1 MTHPGRAR
9 DRPRIQLCLPH
20 GQREAFFRAVSQG
33 LRKVLTYVVLLA
45 VIAGAGFAYWKYGRD
60 PNANQ
65 PSFKTAKAEKGKLSS
80 KVTATGTLSA
90 RVTVQ
95 VGSQVSGRIA

>member
-1 MTHPGRAR
+1 
-9 DRPRIQLCLPH
+9 
-20 GQREAFFRAVSQG
+20 VSAT
-33 LRKVLTYVVLLA
+33 LRRVLTYVALLA
-45 VIAGAGFAYWKYGRD
+45 VIAGAGYAYWRYGRD

-65 PSFKTAKAEKGKLSS
+65 PSWKTVKAEKGKLSS

-95 VGSQVSGRIA
+95 VG